1 MQSIDEFVHSQN
13 VENLRRQLNADLD
26 QDRRRVLLALLAEEE
41 GKLRNSKSNG
51 WRFDQDRFARPR
63 VRQA

>member
-1 MQSIDEFVHSQN
+1 MQSIDEFVHSRN

-26 QDRRRVLLALLAEEE
+26 QDKRRVLLALLAEEE
-41 GKLRNSKSNG
+41 GKLHICKTNG